1 MMNDME
7 HWTIRTYNYS
17 TEVSSYSVYSNMS
30 KEEAIRTALADHPN
44 SVEHGAWRY
53 ILDICKP

>member
-1 MMNDME
+1 MQ

-30 KEEAIRTALADHPN
+30 KEEAIRIALADHPN
-44 SVEHGAWRY
+44 SVEHGAWPY